1 MLHSNTLFTGENE
14 YGPISRCAN
23 SGGLSVLR
31 ESARADLDSVA
42 ARVVRQSQTTSL
54 PPVRLGKRG
63 KPTQKDWQRFWS
75 AQCEEITAAAND
87 QVRRRKERKKAL
99 GALKAEMRKGDL
111 VEAGQYRHL
120 IEVYFGADDDTV
132 ADSSERHD
140 GGLQEDAA
148 AGRSDQDS
156 IVAVDSG
163 EAETPTTT
171 RPTRQSAPSPTSGDE
186 LENIIGTQVDEDLN
200 ADSQGTTVDDDFSQ
214 QQPSP
219 GSSSGSGSA
228 ADTTRFRSH

>member
-1 MLHSNTLFTGENE
+1 M
-14 YGPISRCAN
+14 
-23 SGGLSVLR
+23 
-31 ESARADLDSVA
+31 
-42 ARVVRQSQTTSL
+42 VRQSQSTSL

-63 KPTQKDWQRFWS
+63 KPTQKDWQQFWS

-87 QVRRRKERKKAL
+87 QVRRRTERRKAL
-99 GALKAEMRKGDL
+99 GALTAAMRIGDL
-111 VEAGQYRHL
+111 VAAGQYQHL
-120 IEVYFGADDDTV
+120 IEVYFGAEEDTV

-156 IVAVDSG
+156 IVAVDSS

-171 RPTRQSAPSPTSGDE
+171 RPTRQSASSPTSGDE
-186 LENIIGTQVDEDLN
+186 LENIIGTQVDEVQYV
-200 ADSQGTTVDDDFSQ
+200 DSQGTTVEGDDDSQ

-219 GSSSGSGSA
+219 GSSSGSESA
-228 ADTTRFRSH
+228 EDKTRFRSR